1 MIVSSQWTRQI
12 VESMSRIHS
21 NKGGPSVGAPTNLER
36 KQGLGMKWHLGFG
49 VEISVGAMVHS
60 HVGCIMIGPFLID

>member
-1 MIVSSQWTRQI
+1 MKTGIEETSKMIVSSQWTQQI

-36 KQGLGMKWHLGFG
+36 EQGLGMKLPLAFG
-49 VEISVGAMVHS
+49 AETFAG
-60 HVGCIMIGPFLID
+60 

>member
-21 NKGGPSVGAPTNLER
+21 NKGGPSARVPTNLGR
-36 KQGLGMKWHLGFG
+36 KQGFGMKSLLAFG
-49 VEISVGAMVHS
+49 AETFAG
-60 HVGCIMIGPFLID
+60 